1 MSPRP
6 GLTVDR
12 VVDAAVVVADRDG
25 RDALTLGAVAD
36 LLGVRTPSLYNHV
49 RGLDDL
55 RRLLTVRALRE
66 LGEVVQ
72 RAAVGRSSDDAVRA
86 IATAY
91 RAFALDH
98 PGLYAA
104 TVQTTEG
111 GDAEVQQAGAEVLAT
126 VLAALGAYGLDDD
139 EAVHATRTLRSAVHG
154 FVSLELAGGFGLAQD
169 PAATFTWMVDRL
181 AEAFTARA
189 PGADSARR

>member
-1 MSPRP
+1 MSRRA

-12 VVDAAVVVADRDG
+12 VVDAAVRVADRDG
-25 RDALTLGAVAD
+25 HDALTLGAVAD

-72 RAAVGRSSDDAVRA
+72 RAAVGRSADDAVRA

-91 RAFALDH
+91 RGFALDH

-104 TVQTTEG
+104 TVRTTEG
-111 GDAEVQQAGAEVLAT
+111 GDAEVQEAGAEVLAT

-189 PGADSARR
+189 PGGDSARR

>member
-1 MSPRP
+1 MSQRP

-72 RAAVGRSSDDAVRA
+72 RAAVGRSADDAVRA

-189 PGADSARR
+189 RGADSAQR

>member
-1 MSPRP
+1 MSRRP

-55 RRLLTVRALRE
+55 RRLLTVRALHE
-66 LGEVVQ
+66 LGDVMGH
-72 RAAVGRSSDDAVRA
+72 AAVGRSADDAVRA

-111 GDAEVQQAGAEVLAT
+111 GDAEVQQAGTAVLAT

-189 PGADSARR
+189 GGDSVRR

>member
-1 MSPRP
+1 MSRRP

-12 VVDAAVVVADRDG
+12 VVGAAVRVADRDG
-25 RDALTLGAVAD
+25 HDGLTLGAVAD

-72 RAAVGRSSDDAVRA
+72 RAAVGRSADDAVRA
-86 IATAY
+86 IATAC
-91 RAFALDH
+91 RGFALDH

-111 GDAEVQQAGAEVLAT
+111 GDAEVQAAGAEVLAT

-169 PAATFTWMVDRL
+169 PAATFTWMIDRL

-189 PGADSARR
+189 PGGDSGRR